1 MSTLIYHS
9 LGVSVGESDAKV
21 IERLRAKMRR
31 EAVGTS
37 AEKALTA
44 AVLRE
49 HHDAQQLYEDVMGAR
64 I

>member
-1 MSTLIYHS
+1 M
-9 LGVSVGESDAKV
+9 ESDAKV
-21 IERLRAKMRR
+21 IERLHAKMRR

-37 AEKALTA
+37 AERALTA

-49 HHDAQQLYEDVMGAR
+49 HHDARQLYEDVMGAR